1 MQTGAIQ
8 LERFTGLTHLPQK
21 AATAWSALETSGLVG
36 AKSYKPLL
44 YLGEQLVNGVNY
56 WFIAEQTQAIREPAR
71 QVVKLAIHGDRGGN
85 YKLLDNSI
93 EKIA

>member
-8 LERFTGLTHLPQK
+8 LERFVGLTKLPQK

-36 AKSYKPLL
+36 ASYKPLI

-56 WFIAEQTQAIREPAR
+56 WFIAEQTLVTREPVR
-71 QVVKLAIHGDRGGN
+71 HVVKLAIYGDFDGN
-85 YKLLDNSI
+85 YRLLGNSI
-93 EKIA
+93 EQIA